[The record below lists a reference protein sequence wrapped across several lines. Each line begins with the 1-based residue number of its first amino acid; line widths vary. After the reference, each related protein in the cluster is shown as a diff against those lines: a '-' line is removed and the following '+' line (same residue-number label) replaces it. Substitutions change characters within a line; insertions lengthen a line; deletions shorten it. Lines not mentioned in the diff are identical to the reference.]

1 MALLSPSIRLTE
13 AVGRLLSRCTQL
25 VSTGLYECSSGDI
38 LLVLLIED
46 ESLASASL
54 RNLGITFETLSASG
68 LSAEAF
74 KAVNHPSEPGK
85 IEHSFDDHCGPAYAA
100 DLRQIP
106 DDLSAVLEHASA
118 VCRSTSSS
126 EGVSTSH
133 LLVGIIQHCTT
144 VKDCLQRAGISLS
157 SLTNEMGPE
166 ETETLPPLSVDFRLE
181 LESPTD
187 SRPDLPDEPHRIT
200 HSDVINNE
208 SDLRA
213 AHSTS
218 RRVFNDETKAVWRI
232 LDAGLNRV
240 REGLRVLEDHAR
252 FAVNSPEITR
262 QLKSMRH
269 RIVEAEQFLLQGR
282 LNNSVRPDFGISSRD
297 TLSDVGTQ
305 ITTAGEQSRGSL
317 NDVVT
322 ANYRRIQESLR
333 SLEEFSKVVSLPFA
347 MKIKQCRYELYT
359 IEKHHHELI
368 HSADNSPHD
377 VASSTAAEI
386 RHQMLARTVLCVLV
400 TEESCHLPWK
410 QFVTTLL
417 SSSSTAFRMMIQL
430 REKTLPAQEIL
441 RRARWISAAC
451 REAGSLCIINDHPE
465 IARLS
470 EADGVHLGQDDL
482 QIADARQILLPGQL
496 IGISTHRMDQARQ
509 AVADEAD
516 YLGAGPVF
524 PSSTKAF
531 DEFPGIQYVREI
543 AGEQQIPWFAIGG
556 ISAENICEVI
566 SAGATR
572 VAVSSAVAASDN
584 PTAAA
589 AELIDLLTQ
598 AEC

>member
-54 RNLGITFETLSASG
+54 RNLGITFEMLSASG

-74 KAVNHPSEPGK
+74 KAINHPSEPGM
-85 IEHSFDDHCGPAYAA
+85 IAHSFDDHCGPSYSA
-100 DLRQIP
+100 DQRQIP
-106 DDLSAVLEHASA
+106 DDLSAALEHASA
-118 VCRSTSSS
+118 VCRSTSGS

-144 VKDCLQRAGISLS
+144 VKECLQRAGISLS
-157 SLTNEMGPE
+157 LLADELGSE

-181 LESPTD
+181 LESASD
-187 SRPDLPDEPHRIT
+187 SRPASLDETHELA
-200 HSDVINNE
+200 HSDVMRND

-213 AHSTS
+213 AQSTCGQ
-218 RRVFNDETKAVWRI
+218 VINCETKAVWRI

-240 REGLRVLEDHAR
+240 REGLRVLEDHSR
-252 FAVNSPEITR
+252 FAINSQEITR

-269 RIVEAEQFLLQGR
+269 RIVEAEQSLLQGR
-282 LNNSVRPDFGISSRD
+282 LNDSASPDFGISSRD
-297 TLSDVGTQ
+297 TLADVGTQ
-305 ITTAGEQSRGSL
+305 ITTTGEQSRGSL

-322 ANYRRIQESLR
+322 ANYRRAQESLR

-347 MKIKQCRYELYT
+347 MTIKQCRYELYT
-359 IEKHHHELI
+359 IEKQHHERI
-368 HSADNSPHD
+368 HSADNATPD
-377 VASSTAAEI
+377 LAPSTAAEI

-400 TEESCHLPWK
+400 TEESCRLPWK

-470 EADGVHLGQDDL
+470 DADGVHLGQDDL

-509 AVADEAD
+509 AIADEAD

-531 DEFPGIQYVREI
+531 DEFPGIRYVREV
-543 AGEQQIPWFAIGG
+543 ACEQQIPWFAIGG
-556 ISAENICEVI
+556 LSAENVREVI

-572 VAVSSAVAASDN
+572 IAVSSAVAASDN

-589 AELIDLLTQ
+589 AELIELLTQ
-598 AEC
+598 TEC